1 MPTFVHQGPA
11 SAVDDSGKDIQL
23 KATPSGALV
32 TGNIPTKFKE
42 TFETWP
48 NDNWTQSQSPSGSN
62 TDLIFLDGNALAAS
76 YLVISKDPFAQ
87 GTDTYVDTT
96 SKFSMPAEVVAG
108 LHLSQTAWGHD
119 ASIEFIEA
127 DYVADLP
134 NIAIAGLSQI
144 ATAVT
149 VDTVAPH
156 NLVPGHR
163 IGISDCSDS
172 RFNYPSLVV
181 SSIPTP
187 TQFVCTGGPNGV
199 LSGLTAIASVPGAK
213 GSVFRRSALSLSK
226 NGTAL
231 HFESPTNTLGFF
243 YSRASAGDVF
253 PFGSGTGNSIIT
265 RQATSV
271 GSSGSTALTSA
282 AYTYAWSPTTEY
294 KLTCLADRLQWTDS
308 AVDTTAAGS
317 ARLTRTQIIPD
328 PFKEYFIRFKLNAQ
342 QSVTV
347 PGANIQSIAKTA
359 SATATVTT
367 FTPHGLVSND
377 LVVGFGVANA
387 TAFPALTTPAAVTVT
402 SSTQFTVTWGSSTT
416 ATSYGGF
423 IGRANGTCPLPGA
436 VSQAIQSAVKTTL
449 VDGSH
454 QVVLVGSASWSG
466 VAIGDHV
473 NLYGVRDSSTNNL
486 LGIDGVWKV
495 ANIATTTL
503 TLVNVNSFSPVVA
516 DFNNPAC
523 AGGVIKRTEM
533 RISYFRVFEFERQ
546 RFEMLA
552 RPSGDVAAAA
562 PIVIQGGTLP
572 SVTTVGT
579 LTTCTTVT
587 TVTAVSTL
595 TLGNLGFPG
604 IIADVASAA
613 LTSTTTTSAFTP
625 TFGTSYSVNIPV
637 TAVTGT
643 NPTLDF
649 SIEESDDG
657 GTNWFK
663 VYDFPRITATGM
675 YRSPIIR
682 MTGNRVRFVQT
693 LGGTLPSF
701 TRAVNRLQCSTN
713 SESMR
718 QLIDRALAVNTL
730 NSATSALDVRNTGSR
745 IQLIINMGTITTT
758 APAIQIEGSDDN
770 GASYYAIGSPLT
782 GVASSTVQLT
792 VAGVNSAL
800 IRARVSTAG
809 SGATLGYVILKA
821 NT

>member
-32 TGNIPTKFKE
+32 TGNIPTKFRE

-62 TDLIFLDGNALAAS
+62 NDLVFLDGNALAAS
-76 YLVISKDPFAQ
+76 YLVISKDPFSQ

-127 DYVADLP
+127 DYLNDLP

-156 NLVPGHR
+156 NLVPGQR
-163 IGISDCSDS
+163 IGIRDCSDS

-187 TQFVCTGGPNGV
+187 TQFVCTGGPNGA

-253 PFGSGTGNSIIT
+253 PFGSGSGNSNIA

-347 PGANIQSIAKTA
+347 PGANIQSIAKIA

-387 TAFPALTTPAAVTVT
+387 TAFPALTTPAAVTVI

-423 IGRANGTCPLPGA
+423 IARANGTCPLPGA
-436 VSQAIQSAVKTTL
+436 VSQAIQSAIKTTL

-503 TLVNVNSFSPVVA
+503 TLVNANSFSPVVA

-533 RISYFRVFEFERQ
+533 RLSYFRVFEFERQ

-562 PIVIQGGTLP
+562 PVSVQNTAAVSGSVSVAGTVAVDSAIGNP
-572 SVTTVGT
+572 VTVGVRASNANIAAMSATGDSVGWLGTMIGAGIVKPFSLPEADWQTPAQAGGLVNSAVPVIAKEAAGTGIRNHVTSVDIFAEALTNATEFRIREPDLTCSSQT
-579 LTTCTTVT
+579 LSGNVLTVSTTHNLAAGDAIVF
-587 TVTAVSTL
+587 TAVSGASGISTGVTYYVLTTPAATTL
-595 TLGNLGFPG
+595 TLSTVRGGATQTITGTGVTATFHKVLWQTRIPTTGRPPG
-604 IIADVASAA
+604 QIV
-613 LTSTTTTSAFTP
+613 FQTP
-625 TFGTSYSVNIPV
+625 LRGSVN
-637 TAVTGT
+637 T
-643 NPTLDF
+643 NLQ
-649 SIEESDDG
+649 IQ
-657 GTNWFK
+657 
-663 VYDFPRITATGM
+663 TAT
-675 YRSPIIR
+675 
-682 MTGNRVRFVQT
+682 
-693 LGGTLPSF
+693 
-701 TRAVNRLQCSTN
+701 A
-713 SESMR
+713 
-718 QLIDRALAVNTL
+718 
-730 NSATSALDVRNTGSR
+730 
-745 IQLIINMGTITTT
+745 
-758 APAIQIEGSDDN
+758 
-770 GASYYAIGSPLT
+770 
-782 GVASSTVQLT
+782 
-792 VAGVNSAL
+792 
-800 IRARVSTAG
+800 
-809 SGATLGYVILKA
+809 SGAGAVYASLQGYVA
-821 NT
+821 P